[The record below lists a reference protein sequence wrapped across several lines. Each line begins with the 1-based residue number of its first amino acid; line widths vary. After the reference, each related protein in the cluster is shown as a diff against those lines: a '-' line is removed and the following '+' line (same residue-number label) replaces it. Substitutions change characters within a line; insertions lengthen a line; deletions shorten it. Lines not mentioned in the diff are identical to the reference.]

1 MAFAEA
7 LAPLRA
13 PQPHRRLLPGHHWR
27 DATDDPKSTPDPRF
41 RPRHWVTVDRVFCT
55 GTCLFVNTAT
65 GRFVHKE
72 LPVLCNY
79 YVTGTTTDG
88 LLVLK
93 AKTSPHAVCVLNPFT
108 GYLIPFRV
116 TLPDEMTLEVASLS
130 SGSSPSLALLCN
142 RSLVAYIDDPDSL
155 FRSLPRKVYK
165 ADPCS
170 ECFAMYE
177 DSHACPLTRLADR
190 GIYANGN
197 IAVAQMV
204 FSLARYF
211 NADPVEMSD
220 EKDTLLSEDEAAWNF
235 LIGEDNRFFIQES
248 AGEVLIIIKLKDGME
263 VFKVDTGRYI
273 VKHLENIGNR
283 AIFLGDYKC
292 MVVAADKFPSVCAN
306 CIYYVKRPDFS
317 NDIIK
322 YHLVSGRA
330 EIISKGRSV
339 ASGPSTIIELLLYKS
354 VVFHSL

>member
-1 MAFAEA
+1 
-7 LAPLRA
+7 
-13 PQPHRRLLPGHHWR
+13 
-27 DATDDPKSTPDPRF
+27 
-41 RPRHWVTVDRVFCT
+41 
-55 GTCLFVNTAT
+55 
-65 GRFVHKE
+65 
-72 LPVLCNY
+72 
-79 YVTGTTTDG
+79 
-88 LLVLK
+88 
-93 AKTSPHAVCVLNPFT
+93 
-108 GYLIPFRV
+108 
-116 TLPDEMTLEVASLS
+116 MTLEVASLS